1 MIGQGPIAILVFIYG
16 TCRPI
21 YKREN
26 MSYRDEDDLQRNL
39 T

>member
-26 MSYRDEDDLQRNL
+26 MSIETKMIYREI
-39 T
+39 